1 MPTSLELLIEMG
13 KLALN
18 GQTAMIT
25 GGSGGIGSALTIL
38 FKRAGCNVIITGSN
52 EDKLNTFL
60 KSLPTEGGKAW
71 AFACDLR
78 NRQQVNTM
86 VQKAAK
92 ECPPI
97 NILINNAGYAL
108 TANAPFWEQ
117 DMDNVE
123 SVMDVNLNG
132 LMSVTHAV
140 LKYHMMTRKPQPK
153 GTIVNISSITGHQA
167 PLKESFEA
175 SYHTSKMGVEGF
187 SNVLRHELVG
197 TNIRVLINRPGTVR
211 TEFHSRRHM
220 YDPEK
225 TEATYAG
232 ACPLVAQDIAVGCLY
247 QCLQPE
253 RISIVMLEMLV

>member
-1 MPTSLELLIEMG
+1 LWVQIRTTAYTSY
-13 KLALN
+13 
-18 GQTAMIT
+18 TAHAVQT

-97 NILINNAGYAL
+97 DILINNVRCWGNPLTYTDISPQAGYAL

-132 LMSVTHAV
+132 LMSVTRECGHSGCILLLTSYTDAV

-175 SYHTSKMGVEGF
+175 SYHTSKV
-187 SNVLRHELVG
+187 S
-197 TNIRVLINRPGTVR
+197 
-211 TEFHSRRHM
+211 
-220 YDPEK
+220 
-225 TEATYAG
+225 
-232 ACPLVAQDIAVGCLY
+232 CPAY
-247 QCLQPE
+247 
-253 RISIVMLEMLV
+253 